1 MTNTI
6 DSKDILQNKQSGK
19 IEDYALLVDGDS
31 MEPEFP
37 DQCEVII
44 HPTNSAY
51 NGAYVFAEVE
61 GVRWFR
67 KYVKDKE
74 GVRLVAVNNMIYPD
88 ITLEKLEW
96 KIQGVVVQRKV
107 EDQIKY
113 YKQAAV
119 NGLKVPMLFPR

>member
-1 MTNTI
+1 MSN
-6 DSKDILQNKQSGK
+6 
-19 IEDYALLVDGDS
+19 DYSVQVDGDS

-37 DQCEVII
+37 DQCGVII
-44 HPTNSAY
+44 HPTDNAY

-67 KYVKDKE
+67 KYVRDKE
-74 GVRLVAVNNMIYPD
+74 GVRLVAENSMIYPD

-96 KIQGVVVQRKV
+96 KILGVVVQRKIK
-107 EDQIKY
+107 DQVKY

-119 NGLKVPMLFPR
+119 NGLKVPLLFPR